1 MALAFHRTS
10 QPMGGSSSP
19 TINCDKTQSATC
31 AGRCSC
37 NSDVGCD
44 PSKLGADNGKQPCQY
59 QSVVFSPADGY
70 MYFTMGDGGSVSDPW
85 NFAQNKKTLLGKILC
100 IDVNTMP
107 SK

>member
-1 MALAFHRTS
+1 
-10 QPMGGSSSP
+10 
-19 TINCDKTQSATC
+19 
-31 AGRCSC
+31 
-37 NSDVGCD
+37 
-44 PSKLGADNGKQPCQY
+44 
-59 QSVVFSPADGY
+59 